1 VNTVYDFYNE
11 RNSPGE
17 NWPLGDSPESLR
29 LIDVLIMDCE
39 EAVRISGKPSSDDA
53 THYFINS
60 GVSTFIITNGPKD
73 IIAFSNGDLFS
84 QCDLIRLPVSERVKS
99 ELNTGNVRSGD
110 TTGCGD
116 NFAGGMIASIG
127 KQIRIKTRGELNFRE
142 ALAWGVASGGQACFY
157 KGGTYIER
165 SPGEKYN
172 LVKSYYQDY
181 LIQISGR

>member
-1 VNTVYDFYNE
+1 
-11 RNSPGE
+11 
-17 NWPLGDSPESLR
+17 
-29 LIDVLIMDCE
+29 MDCE

-99 ELNTGNVRSGD
+99 ELNAGNVRSGD

-127 KQIRIKTRGELNFRE
+127 KQIRIKTRGELNFSE
-142 ALAWGVASGGQACFY
+142 ALAWGAASGGQSCFY